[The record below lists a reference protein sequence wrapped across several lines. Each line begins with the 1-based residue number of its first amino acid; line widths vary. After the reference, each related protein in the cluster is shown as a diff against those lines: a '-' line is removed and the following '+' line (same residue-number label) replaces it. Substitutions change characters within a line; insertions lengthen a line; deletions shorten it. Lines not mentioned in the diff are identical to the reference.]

1 MSQQVLPSGPR
12 GPRLDHP
19 ATSDDDSSDLAV
31 AAATMSGPRWGG
43 YGGLML
49 APLGIAALAGIL
61 AIYHN
66 SLQLDPE
73 KNLQQA
79 SALDWSVKL
88 WPQMRQHLEIS
99 AWSTL
104 LVVLIAVPLG
114 ILLTRPGL
122 RRAGPFVLAIAN
134 SGQALPAYGLLILF
148 LALTEE
154 LGMRTVVMAL
164 VVYAILP
171 VLRNT
176 MVGLDN
182 VERSTLEAGRGMG
195 MTRWRVLTRI
205 ELPLAVPVILA
216 GVRVAMVINIGM
228 ATLAFLIGGG
238 GLGITIASGLKL
250 QQDPVLIVGAGL
262 VAVVALTFDWIG
274 AVAERV
280 LKPKG
285 L

>member
-1 MSQQVLPSGPR
+1 MSELQLSLPQRDRP
-12 GPRLDHP
+12 L
-19 ATSDDDSSDLAV
+19 TTDDDSADLAV
-31 AAATMSGPRWGG
+31 AAASGVGSNGG
-43 YGGLML
+43 SIRGLIL
-49 APLGIAALAGIL
+49 APLGIAGLAGLL
-61 AIYHN
+61 AYYYQ
-66 SLQLDPE
+66 SLDLDPE
-73 KNLQQA
+73 KNIQQA

-88 WPQMRQHLEIS
+88 LPQLREHLFIS
-99 AWSTL
+99 FWSTV

-114 ILLTRPGL
+114 ILLTRPRI
-122 RRAGPFVLAIAN
+122 RRAGPYVLAVAN

-148 LALTEE
+148 LAMMGQGT
-154 LGMRTVVMAL
+154 RTVILAL

-182 VERSTLEAGRGMG
+182 VDRNTLEAGRGMG

-250 QQDPVLIVGAGL
+250 QQDPVLLVGAGL
-262 VAVVALTFDWIG
+262 VAIVALSFDWLG